1 MKIIWNKVTRYSKFL
16 SAVLF
21 IALPF
26 VGFYLGII
34 YEKIVDQPTP
44 VPVVKTVYNRYTITA
59 LDSGNIFIYKPT
71 SRLSV
76 ILDDHSYPKA
86 NLTCQPA
93 GILGVISNIPPVNPP
108 FYAAR
113 FETLKKGNCLLKD
126 GNFEVTIVV
135 R

>member
-1 MKIIWNKVTRYSKFL
+1 MKIVWNKVTWYSNFL

-34 YEKIVDQPTP
+34 YEKIVNQPTP
-44 VPVVKTVYNRYTITA
+44 VPVVKTVYSQYTITA
-59 LDSGNIFIYKPT
+59 LDNGNIFIYEPT

-76 ILDDHSYPKA
+76 ILDSRSYPKA
-86 NLTCQPA
+86 NLACQPA
-93 GILGVISNIPPVNPP
+93 GILGTISNIPPVNPP

-126 GNFEVTIVV
+126 GDFEVTIVV